1 MAGTEKGGDPP
12 SYSLPGLSFI
22 HSAFTPGERNPP
34 ICCLGSPCSRTK
46 GMRHRV
52 WGIQSWVLAE
62 LLGSVGW
69 SCKCGGGSSRKGWIV
84 GRGPCHCLPAL
95 CLTLG

>member
-1 MAGTEKGGDPP
+1 
-12 SYSLPGLSFI
+12 
-22 HSAFTPGERNPP
+22 
-34 ICCLGSPCSRTK
+34 
-46 GMRHRV
+46 MRQRV
-52 WGIQSWVLAE
+52 WDIQSWFLAE

-84 GRGPCHCLPAL
+84 GRGLCHCLPAL